1 MLGAE
6 VGSMRIDGAAALVT
20 GGSRGLG
27 AALGRALAR
36 EGARV
41 VLVARA
47 GEELEGVAAEI
58 RSAGGEAHAVAGDVG
73 DPRSAAALAG
83 AAAALVGPLDL
94 VVHGASTLGPVPLR
108 LLLDTHPTELERAL
122 AVNVVGPF
130 RLTRLIAGGMVL
142 RGRGLVVH
150 VTSDASVAAY
160 PRWGAYGLS
169 KAAFDHMARIWG
181 AELEGTGVRFLSIDP
196 GEMDTRM
203 HAEAVP
209 EADPATLQDPAVVA
223 GRIVQIFRDSE
234 TLTSGARIE
243 AATAAIERARIH
255 SARAS

>member
-1 MLGAE
+1 
-6 VGSMRIDGAAALVT
+6 MRIQGAAALVT

-41 VLVARA
+41 VLVAR
-47 GEELEGVAAEI
+47 GSPELEAVASAI
-58 RSAGGEAHAVAGDVG
+58 RAAGGEAHALAGDVG
-73 DPRSAAALAG
+73 DPRAAAALAG

-94 VVHGASTLGPVPLR
+94 LIHGASTLGPVPLR
-108 LLLDTHPTELERAL
+108 LLLDTDAAEVESTL
-122 AVNVVGPF
+122 AVNLVGPF
-130 RLTRLIAGGMVL
+130 RLSQAVAGGMVL

-160 PRWGAYGLS
+160 PRWGAYGVS
-169 KAAFDHMARIWG
+169 KAAFDHLARIWA
-181 AELEGTGVRFLSIDP
+181 AELEGTGVSFLSVDP

-209 EADPATLQDPAVVA
+209 EADPSTLADPAAVA
-223 GRIVQIFRDSE
+223 ERIVGLVRGAE
-234 TLTSGARIE
+234 TFKSGSRLE
-243 AATAAIERARIH
+243 A
-255 SARAS
+255 SAMEVAS